1 MQRNTRRSEQLW
13 ARVHGALDAHRDPL
27 EDARTV
33 ELLAQCPDEAQR
45 VLRLLDLLQPA
56 PIVRRSWPAPLLAA
70 GLFLALALGA
80 WRAAPLTMRS
90 MEVRHA
96 TQALA
101 LRSRPIDFRVQLEE
115 ITATG
120 TRRLVHSPAA
130 LSHSFEPSTE
140 IPNNGLL
147 IAEGDRLQFEHIVPQ
162 PQVR

>member
-70 GLFLALALGA
+70 GLFLALALYCCNCHSDHHHHPEEEGEDPVHNC
-80 WRAAPLTMRS
+80 RAHSRR
-90 MEVRHA
+90 EEE
-96 TQALA
+96 ALDHYC
-101 LRSRPIDFRVQLEE
+101 P
-115 ITATG
+115 
-120 TRRLVHSPAA
+120 
-130 LSHSFEPSTE
+130 
-140 IPNNGLL
+140 
-147 IAEGDRLQFEHIVPQ
+147 
-162 PQVR
+162 